1 MATRAARK
9 AKKASRQPASH
20 RTWELGY
27 LAVAAVMFVVYQ
39 FALPWEGLP
48 LPIYDFLQLWLPPTS
63 INEALVYVICALG
76 LNIVVGYAGLLD
88 LGYVAFWAIGGYC
101 AGWFMSTFFA
111 QWNFHGLSSAAAT
124 EPGIHINFWMVL
136 VIGGAVCAFFGIV
149 IGAPT
154 LRLKSDYLALVTLGF
169 GEIIP
174 QIFFNG
180 EDINGFNLSN
190 GTKGI
195 TRLDPI
201 PTGVKDLGPFDF
213 GSKFIIFV
221 LLAALMVFISL
232 QLRRGRLGRAWL
244 AIREDELAASMMG
257 VPLMRTKLASYAV
270 GAVAGGIGGVAF
282 ATHVDGVYAER
293 FNFSISIFLLAMVVL
308 GGMGNVWG
316 VILGAFI
323 LAWVN
328 STGLPA
334 LGDTFNSQ
342 FGTEIDF
349 PSFTFLLFGLVLILM
364 ILYKRE
370 GLIPESRLRS
380 VVHEGDADE
389 EVKPAHEEAK

>member
-1 MATRAARK
+1 M
-9 AKKASRQPASH
+9 
-20 RTWELGY
+20 
-27 LAVAAVMFVVYQ
+27 
-39 FALPWEGLP
+39 GLP
-48 LPIYDFLQLWLPPTS
+48 QTIYDAITLWLPPS
-63 INEALVYVICALG
+63 AINEALVYVICALG

-88 LGYVAFWAIGGYC
+88 LGYVAFWAIGGYT
-101 AGWFMSTFFA
+101 AGWFMSEFFA
-111 QWNFHGLSSAAAT
+111 QWNFHLFSSVPSSA
-124 EPGIHINFWMVL
+124 PGLHVNFWGVL
-136 VIGGAVCAFFGIV
+136 IIGGAICAFFGVV

-174 QIFFNG
+174 QVFFNG

-201 PTGVKDLGPFDF
+201 PVGYKNLGTFDF
-213 GSKFIIFV
+213 GEKFLLFV
-221 LLAALMVFISL
+221 LLTIIMIFISL
-232 QLRRGRLGRAWL
+232 RLRRGRLGRAWL

-270 GAVAGGIGGVAF
+270 GAIAGGIGGVAF

-293 FNFSISIFLLAMVVL
+293 FNFAISIFLLAMVVM

-316 VILGAFI
+316 VIIGAFLLSWI
-323 LAWVN
+323 N

-334 LGDTFNSQ
+334 FGDTFNSK
-342 FGTEIDF
+342 FGTSIDF

-364 ILYKRE
+364 MLFRRE
-370 GLIPESRLRS
+370 GLVPESRLKM
-380 VVHEGDADE
+380 VMHEHDE
-389 EVKPAHEEAK
+389 EVEAELEKGAK

>member
-1 MATRAARK
+1 MAKRASMPSQRK
-9 AKKASRQPASH
+9 WAIGFSI
-20 RTWELGY
+20 
-27 LAVAAVMFVVYQ
+27 AAVFLFITYQ
-39 FALPWEGLP
+39 YLYPWMGLP
-48 LPIYDFLQLWLPPTS
+48 LPIYDAITLWLPPS
-63 INEALVYVICALG
+63 AVNEALVYVICALG
-76 LNIVVGYAGLLD
+76 LNIVVGFAGLLD
-88 LGYVAFWAIGGYC
+88 LGYVAFWAIGGYT
-101 AGWFMSTFFA
+101 AGWFMSEFFA
-111 QWNFHGLSSAAAT
+111 QWNFHLFSSVPSSSPGL
-124 EPGIHINFWMVL
+124 HINFWGVL
-136 VIGGAVCAFFGIV
+136 IIGGAICAFFGVV

-174 QIFFNG
+174 QVFFNG

-201 PTGVKDLGPFDF
+201 PVGYKNLGTFDF
-213 GSKFIIFV
+213 GEKFLLFV
-221 LLAALMVFISL
+221 LLTIIMIFISL
-232 QLRRGRLGRAWL
+232 RLRRGRLGRAWL

-270 GAVAGGIGGVAF
+270 GAIAGGIGGVAF

-293 FNFSISIFLLAMVVL
+293 FNFAISIFLLAMVVM

-316 VILGAFI
+316 VIIGAFLLSWI
-323 LAWVN
+323 N

-334 LGDTFNSQ
+334 FGDTFNSK
-342 FGTEIDF
+342 FGTSIDF

-364 ILYKRE
+364 MLFRRE
-370 GLIPESRLRS
+370 GLVPESRLKM
-380 VVHEGDADE
+380 VMHEHDE
-389 EVKPAHEEAK
+389 EVEAELEKGAK

>member
-1 MATRAARK
+1 MPSQRK
-9 AKKASRQPASH
+9 WAIGFSI
-20 RTWELGY
+20 
-27 LAVAAVMFVVYQ
+27 AAVVLFVTYQ
-39 FALPWEGLP
+39 YLYPWMGLP
-48 LPIYDFLQLWLPPTS
+48 QSIYDAITLWLPPS
-63 INEALVYVICALG
+63 AVNEALVYVICALG

-88 LGYVAFWAIGGYC
+88 LGYVAFWAIGGYT
-101 AGWFMSTFFA
+101 AGWFMSEFFA
-111 QWNFHGLSSAAAT
+111 QWNFHLFSSVPSSA
-124 EPGIHINFWMVL
+124 PGLHVNFWGVL
-136 VIGGAVCAFFGIV
+136 IIGGAICAFFGVV

-174 QIFFNG
+174 QVFFNG

-201 PTGVKDLGPFDF
+201 PVGYKNLGTFDF
-213 GSKFIIFV
+213 GEKFLLFV
-221 LLAALMVFISL
+221 LLTIIMIFISL
-232 QLRRGRLGRAWL
+232 RLRRGRLGRAWL

-270 GAVAGGIGGVAF
+270 GAIAGGIGGVAF

-293 FNFSISIFLLAMVVL
+293 FNFAISIFLLAMVVM

-316 VILGAFI
+316 VIIGAFLLSWI
-323 LAWVN
+323 N

-334 LGDTFNSQ
+334 FGDTFNSK
-342 FGTEIDF
+342 FGTSIDF

-364 ILYKRE
+364 MLFRRE
-370 GLIPESRLRS
+370 GLVPESRLKM
-380 VVHEGDADE
+380 VMHEHDE
-389 EVKPAHEEAK
+389 EVEAELEKGAK

>member
-1 MATRAARK
+1 MAKRASMPSQRK
-9 AKKASRQPASH
+9 WAIGFSI
-20 RTWELGY
+20 
-27 LAVAAVMFVVYQ
+27 AAVVLFVTYQ
-39 FALPWEGLP
+39 YLYPWMGLP
-48 LPIYDFLQLWLPPTS
+48 QSIYDAITLWLPPS
-63 INEALVYVICALG
+63 AINEALVYVICALG

-88 LGYVAFWAIGGYC
+88 LGYVAFWAIGGYT
-101 AGWFMSTFFA
+101 AGWFMSEFFA
-111 QWNFHGLSSAAAT
+111 QWNFHLFSSVPSSA
-124 EPGIHINFWMVL
+124 PGLHVNFWGVL
-136 VIGGAVCAFFGIV
+136 IIGGAICAFFGVV

-174 QIFFNG
+174 QVFFNG

-201 PTGVKDLGPFDF
+201 PVGYKNLGTFDF
-213 GSKFIIFV
+213 GEKFLLFV
-221 LLAALMVFISL
+221 LLTIIMIFISL
-232 QLRRGRLGRAWL
+232 RLRRGRLGRAWL

-270 GAVAGGIGGVAF
+270 GAIAGGIGGVAF

-293 FNFSISIFLLAMVVL
+293 FNFAISIFLLAMVVM

-316 VILGAFI
+316 VIIGAFLLSWI
-323 LAWVN
+323 N

-334 LGDTFNSQ
+334 FGDTFNSK
-342 FGTEIDF
+342 FGTSIDF

-364 ILYKRE
+364 MLFRRE
-370 GLIPESRLRS
+370 GLVPESRLKM
-380 VVHEGDADE
+380 VMHEHDE
-389 EVKPAHEEAK
+389 EVEAELEKGAK

>member
-1 MATRAARK
+1 MAKRASMPSQRK
-9 AKKASRQPASH
+9 WAIGFSI
-20 RTWELGY
+20 
-27 LAVAAVMFVVYQ
+27 AAVVLFVTYQ
-39 FALPWEGLP
+39 YLYPWMGLP
-48 LPIYDFLQLWLPPTS
+48 QSIYDAITLWLPPS
-63 INEALVYVICALG
+63 AINEALVYVICALG

-88 LGYVAFWAIGGYC
+88 LGYVAFWAIGGYT
-101 AGWFMSTFFA
+101 AGWFMSEFFA
-111 QWNFHGLSSAAAT
+111 QWNFHLFSSVPSSA
-124 EPGIHINFWMVL
+124 PGLHVNFWGVL
-136 VIGGAVCAFFGIV
+136 IIGGAICAFFGVV

-174 QIFFNG
+174 QVFFNG

-201 PTGVKDLGPFDF
+201 PVGYKNLGTFDF
-213 GSKFIIFV
+213 GEKFLLFV
-221 LLAALMVFISL
+221 LLTIVMIFISL
-232 QLRRGRLGRAWL
+232 RLRRGRLGRAWL

-270 GAVAGGIGGVAF
+270 GAIAGGIGGVAF

-293 FNFSISIFLLAMVVL
+293 FNFAISIFLLAMVVM

-316 VILGAFI
+316 VIIGAFLLSWI
-323 LAWVN
+323 N

-334 LGDTFNSQ
+334 FGDTFNSK
-342 FGTEIDF
+342 FGTSIDF

-364 ILYKRE
+364 MLFRRE
-370 GLIPESRLRS
+370 GLVPESRLKM
-380 VVHEGDADE
+380 VMHEHDE
-389 EVKPAHEEAK
+389 EVEAELEKGAK

>member
-1 MATRAARK
+1 MAKRASMPSQRK
-9 AKKASRQPASH
+9 WAIGFSI
-20 RTWELGY
+20 
-27 LAVAAVMFVVYQ
+27 AAVVLFVTYQ
-39 FALPWEGLP
+39 YLYPWMGLP
-48 LPIYDFLQLWLPPTS
+48 QTIYDAITLWLPPS
-63 INEALVYVICALG
+63 AINEALVYVICALG

-88 LGYVAFWAIGGYC
+88 LGYVAFWAIGGYT
-101 AGWFMSTFFA
+101 AGWFMSEFFA
-111 QWNFHGLSSAAAT
+111 QWNFHLFSSVPSSA
-124 EPGIHINFWMVL
+124 PGLHVNFWGVL
-136 VIGGAVCAFFGIV
+136 IIGGAICAFFGVV

-174 QIFFNG
+174 QVFFNG

-201 PTGVKDLGPFDF
+201 PVGYKNLGTFDF
-213 GSKFIIFV
+213 GEKFLLFV
-221 LLAALMVFISL
+221 LLTIIMIFISL
-232 QLRRGRLGRAWL
+232 RLRRGRLGRAWL

-270 GAVAGGIGGVAF
+270 GAIAGGIGGVAF

-293 FNFSISIFLLAMVVL
+293 FNFAISIFLLAMVVM

-316 VILGAFI
+316 VIIGAFLLSWI
-323 LAWVN
+323 N

-334 LGDTFNSQ
+334 FGDTFNSK
-342 FGTEIDF
+342 FGTSIDF

-364 ILYKRE
+364 MLFRRE
-370 GLIPESRLRS
+370 GLVPESRLKM
-380 VVHEGDADE
+380 VMHEHDE
-389 EVKPAHEEAK
+389 EVEAELEKGAK